1 MRICLFLSVCLC
13 SFSGLELQAQSV
25 PSRQPATGFRLSDNS
40 PLSRLSTRDNKVTPA
55 SFLGSNDK
63 LPPLNSP
70 SASSRQEIPAIL
82 TGKKQTSAQT
92 QASQRQG
99 TSTAKRE
106 IDPLNI
112 PSVPIGNRSGMQV
125 DPNRQPSSFVP
136 PANTKSSTVQQN
148 NARPSATPRP
158 STNQGGSFAPGS
170 IKSANSGQGRSKQAG
185 SSSFQSNSVP
195 QTTPRIESTTPR
207 TSSNINTPAANQAPR
222 IGALKN
228 RAKTPTFD
236 QVRTSEARNTSIR
249 SNPTAN
255 STQPNVFSSQ
265 RLSPQ
270 IKVVSA
276 GPKSLSVNK
285 SGKYE
290 IKIANI
296 GTIDASEVMVG
307 IEIPSWVEIVG
318 NPVASGGVAEAKTFE
333 GGKGVVWSVSFLPAG
348 RDASVVMDLMPKENR
363 AFNLKTEWTTAPV
376 SNESKIM
383 VTQPNLM
390 TSIAGPN
397 DVKYGEKA
405 VYKITIENGGNGPA
419 EKVAVSLSDSL
430 GGDSANVGNIEAG
443 ATKQFE
449 VELTAG
455 QAGPLKLQAFVTGDA
470 GVKSE
475 IAKDIVV
482 RRGKLELIAKGPEF
496 KYAGSAVTYNVTVEN
511 RGDAPAKNITAAS
524 LLPVGAEYISGLTQV
539 TENDGRK
546 IGWTIGEI
554 PANSKREFT
563 LTCLI
568 KQAGE
573 ARMEFGVRSIGGL
586 TAADFVTTKVE
597 ALADL
602 TLEVVDPRGPQA
614 VGRDVIY
621 ELHIKNRG
629 TKAANNVM
637 VSGEFSDNIDPV
649 AGKGAVAT
657 IKGDGVIT
665 FAPIR
670 MINVGESV
678 ILKVVANSKGPGTH
692 TFRAIVECKAQDIRR
707 VSEGTTKFFGKQ
719 LKSTPR
725 VSRPNSNTPSLDASS
740 LQPAE
745 RPSTSLAPTS
755 LAPTTGN
762 GPSLSVPSTPSSS
775 GFAPAS
781 GSFAPPSNNGN
792 GSTLP
797 PTNLNLGSGGS
808 FQGGQ

>member
-13 SFSGLELQAQSV
+13 LFSGLELQAQNV

-40 PLSRLSTRDNKVTPA
+40 PLSRLSPRDNKVTPA
-55 SFLGSNDK
+55 SFLGGKDT

-70 SASSRQEIPAIL
+70 SVSTRQEIPAIL
-82 TGKKQTSAQT
+82 TGKKKTTDQNTTT
-92 QASQRQG
+92 QNKGGPA
-99 TSTAKRE
+99 TKRT

-112 PSVPIGNRSGMQV
+112 PSVPIGNQSGTQV

-136 PANTKSSTVQQN
+136 PANTKPST
-148 NARPSATPRP
+148 TPRTT
-158 STNQGGSFAPGS
+158 TNQSGSFAPGS
-170 IKSANSGQGRSKQAG
+170 IKSATSGQRTTMQSG
-185 SSSFQSNSVP
+185 SPSFQSNSSP
-195 QTTPRIESTTPR
+195 QNSFQAKPRIESTRPR
-207 TSSNINTPAANQAPR
+207 ASSDINTPATNQSPR

-228 RAKTPTFD
+228 RTTTPTFD
-236 QVRTSEARNTSIR
+236 QVRTSEARNTNIR
-249 SNPTAN
+249 STASSN
-255 STQPNVFSSQ
+255 SSQPNAFTSQ

-290 IKIANI
+290 IKIANV

-307 IEIPSWVEIVG
+307 IEIPAWVEIVG

-390 TSIAGPN
+390 TSIAGPS

-475 IAKDIVV
+475 IAKDIIV

-511 RGDAPAKNITAAS
+511 RGDAPARNITAAS

-563 LTCLI
+563 LTCLV

-637 VSGEFSDNIDPV
+637 VSGEFSENIDPV

-678 ILKVVANSKGPGTH
+678 ILKVVANAKGPGTH

-719 LKSTPR
+719 IKSTPR
-725 VSRPNSNTPSLDASS
+725 ASRPSSNTPSL
-740 LQPAE
+740 E
-745 RPSTSLAPTS
+745 CE
-755 LAPTTGN
+755 
-762 GPSLSVPSTPSSS
+762 
-775 GFAPAS
+775 
-781 GSFAPPSNNGN
+781 
-792 GSTLP
+792 
-797 PTNLNLGSGGS
+797 
-808 FQGGQ
+808 

>member
-55 SFLGSNDK
+55 SFLGGNDQ

-70 SASSRQEIPAIL
+70 SVSNRQEIPAIL
-82 TGKKQTSAQT
+82 TGKKQTPT
-92 QASQRQG
+92 RDQG
-99 TSTAKRE
+99 SSNTKRK

-112 PSVPIGNRSGMQV
+112 PSVPIGNRSGLQA

-170 IKSANSGQGRSKQAG
+170 IKSANSGQARTMQSG

-195 QTTPRIESTTPR
+195 QTSLQTAPRIESTTPR
-207 TSSNINTPAANQAPR
+207 TSSNTTPAPNQAPR

-228 RAKTPTFD
+228 TAKTPTFD
-236 QVRTSEARNTSIR
+236 QVRTSEARNTNIR

-255 STQPNVFSSQ
+255 STQPNVFTAQ

-270 IKVVSA
+270 IKVISA

-290 IKIANI
+290 IRIANV

-307 IEIPSWVEIVG
+307 IEIPAWVEIVG

-511 RGDAPAKNITAAS
+511 RGDAPARNITAAS

-573 ARMEFGVRSIGGL
+573 ARMEFGVRSVGGL

-725 VSRPNSNTPSLDASS
+725 VSRPSSNTPSLDASS
-740 LQPAE
+740 LQPSE
-745 RPSTSLAPTS
+745 RSSTSLAPTS

-762 GPSLSVPSTPSSS
+762 GPSLSVPATPSSS
-775 GFAPAS
+775 GFAP
-781 GSFAPPSNNGN
+781 PSNNGN
-792 GSTLP
+792 TLP

>member
-13 SFSGLELQAQSV
+13 SFTGLELQAQNV
-25 PSRQPATGFRLSDNS
+25 PIVQPASGFRMSDKS
-40 PLSRLSTRDNKVTPA
+40 PLSRLSTKDNKVTPA
-55 SFLGSNDK
+55 SFLGGTDT
-63 LPPLNSP
+63 LPPLNRPAEAKQQDIP
-70 SASSRQEIPAIL
+70 SIL
-82 TGKKQTSAQT
+82 TGKKKTTTQTKGGSEKN
-92 QASQRQG
+92 R
-99 TSTAKRE
+99 K

-112 PSVPIGNRSGMQV
+112 PSVPIGTPSNSPGA
-125 DPNRQPSSFVP
+125 PIGQPSSFVP
-136 PANTKSSTVQQN
+136 PANTKSAAVQSSSVQ
-148 NARPSATPRP
+148 S
-158 STNQGGSFAPGS
+158 GGSFAPGS
-170 IKSANSGQGRSKQAG
+170 IRGANTGSATQTQTGT
-185 SSSFQSNSVP
+185 NSVQP
-195 QTTPRIESTTPR
+195 KGSTPSPIGTASPRIESP
-207 TSSNINTPAANQAPR
+207 SPPKASNNSAANKTAPR
-222 IGALKN
+222 IDALQN
-228 RAKTPTFD
+228 RAATPTFD
-236 QVRTSEARNTSIR
+236 QVRTAEARNTSIR
-249 SNPTAN
+249 PNPP
-255 STQPNVFSSQ
+255 SKSVQPNLFTTQ
-265 RLSPQ
+265 KFSPQ
-270 IKVVSA
+270 IKVTSI

-290 IKIANI
+290 VKIANL
-296 GTIDASEVMVG
+296 GTIDANEIMVG
-307 IEIPSWVEIVG
+307 IEIPAWVEIIG

-333 GGKGVVWSVSFLPAG
+333 GGKGVIWSVSFLPAG
-348 RDASVVMDLMPKENR
+348 RDSSVVLDLMPKENR

-376 SNESKIM
+376 SSEAKVL

-390 TSIAGPN
+390 TSIAGPS

-405 VYKITIENGGNGPA
+405 VYKITIENGGNGAA

-475 IAKDIVV
+475 IAKEIVV
-482 RRGKLELIAKGPEF
+482 RRAKLDLIAKGPEF

-511 RGDAPAKNITAAS
+511 KGDAPARNITAAS

-563 LTCLI
+563 LTCLVN
-568 KQAGE
+568 QAGE
-573 ARMEFGVRSIGGL
+573 ARMEFGVRSVGGL

-614 VGRDVIY
+614 VGRDIVY

-629 TKAANNVM
+629 TKAANNIQ
-637 VSGEFSDNIDPV
+637 VSGEFSDNIDPI
-649 AGKGAVAT
+649 AGKGAAAT

-670 MINVGESV
+670 IINVGESV
-678 ILKVVANSKGPGTH
+678 ILKVVANAKAPGTH

-707 VSEGTTKFFGKQ
+707 VSEGTTKFFGDEIQSK
-719 LKSTPR
+719 PR
-725 VSRPNSNTPSLDASS
+725 VARPSSDTPSVDSGS
-740 LQPAE
+740 LQPIGQSSPTATSTTSSPTAE
-745 RPSTSLAPTS
+745 
-755 LAPTTGN
+755 N
-762 GPSLSVPSTPSSS
+762 GPSLKVPSTPSSS
-775 GFAPAS
+775 GFV
-781 GSFAPPSNNGN
+781 PPSNAGSGN
-792 GSTLP
+792 TLP
-797 PTNLNLGSGGS
+797 PTNLNPGSGGT

>member
-1 MRICLFLSVCLC
+1 MRICLFLSICLC
-13 SFSGLELQAQSV
+13 SFTGLELQAQNV
-25 PSRQPATGFRLSDNS
+25 PTRQPASGFRLSDKS
-40 PLSRLSTRDNKVTPA
+40 PLSRLSTKDNKVTPA
-55 SFLGSNDK
+55 SFLGGSDT
-63 LPPLNSP
+63 LPPLDGP
-70 SASSRQEIPAIL
+70 SGSSRQEIPSIL
-82 TGKKQTSAQT
+82 TGKKKTTNQTKSGSET
-92 QASQRQG
+92 
-99 TSTAKRE
+99 KRK

-112 PSVPIGNRSGMQV
+112 PSVPIGTPTKPLGA
-125 DPNRQPSSFVP
+125 PIGQPSSFVP
-136 PANTKSSTVQQN
+136 PANTKSAAVEPSGVQ
-148 NARPSATPRP
+148 S
-158 STNQGGSFAPGS
+158 GGSFAPGS
-170 IKSANSGQGRSKQAG
+170 VRGANTGSAAPQTRSGTQGL
-185 SSSFQSNSVP
+185 QSNGSTSS
-195 QTTPRIESTTPR
+195 QIGNASSQIGNASPRIENAPTR
-207 TSSNINTPAANQAPR
+207 TAPNNGAASNPAPR
-222 IGALKN
+222 IGALQN
-228 RAKTPTFD
+228 RAATPTFD
-236 QVRTSEARNTSIR
+236 QVRTAEARNTSIR
-249 SNPTAN
+249 SNPPAT
-255 STQPNVFSSQ
+255 STQPNLFTTQ
-265 RLSPQ
+265 KFSPQ
-270 IKVVSA
+270 IKVTSI

-290 IKIANI
+290 IKIANV
-296 GTIDASEVMVG
+296 GTIDANEIMIG
-307 IEIPSWVEIVG
+307 IEIPAWVEIVG

-333 GGKGVVWSVSFLPAG
+333 GGKGVIWSVSFLPAG
-348 RDASVVMDLMPKENR
+348 RDSTVVMDLMPKENR

-376 SNESKIM
+376 SNESKVL
-383 VTQPNLM
+383 VTQPNLL
-390 TSIAGPN
+390 TSISGPS

-405 VYKITIENGGNGPA
+405 VYKITIENGGNGAA

-475 IAKDIVV
+475 IAKEIVV
-482 RRGKLELIAKGPEF
+482 RRAKLDLIAKGPEF

-511 RGDAPAKNITAAS
+511 KGDAPARNITAAS

-563 LTCLI
+563 LTCLV

-573 ARMEFGVRSIGGL
+573 ARMEFGVRSVGGL
-586 TAADFVTTKVE
+586 TAADFVTTKIE

-629 TKAANNVM
+629 TRAANSVL
-637 VSGEFSDNIDPV
+637 VSGEFSDHIDPV
-649 AGKGAVAT
+649 AGKGAAAT

-670 MINVGESV
+670 IINVGESV
-678 ILKVVANSKGPGTH
+678 VLKVVANSKAPGTH
-692 TFRAIVECKAQDIRR
+692 TFRAVVECKAQDIRR
-707 VSEGTTKFFGKQ
+707 VSEGTTKFFGDEI
-719 LKSTPR
+719 KSKPR
-725 VSRPNSNTPSLDASS
+725 VSRPSSNTPALDSTS
-740 LQPAE
+740 LQPIE
-745 RPSTSLAPTS
+745 QSAPTS
-755 LAPTTGN
+755 ESSPTSTSSPTAEN
-762 GPSLSVPSTPSSS
+762 GPALTVPSTPSSS
-775 GFAPAS
+775 GFV
-781 GSFAPPSNNGN
+781 PPSNTPSGD
-792 GSTLP
+792 TLP
-797 PTNLNLGSGGS
+797 PTNLNPGSGGN